1 MRHCVLIFRNA
12 KKVSSNLFVPD
23 FSRLFDD
30 SAQRVRWFLL
40 PGEAKAMMT
49 KNLFGRSGGAGVKCD
64 DRLRT
69 SVIRSQSQKSIPKR
83 RLNSMILVTV
93 WMGAVIALSIFSDFV
108 ILLGF

>member
-1 MRHCVLIFRNA
+1 M
-12 KKVSSNLFVPD
+12 FVPD

-49 KNLFGRSGGAGVKCD
+49 KNLFGRSGGGVKCE

-69 SVIRSQSQKSIPKR
+69 SVVRSQSPQMG
-83 RLNSMILVTV
+83 LNSMIMASV
-93 WMGAVIALSIFSDFV
+93 WLGALIAIAIFSDFV
-108 ILLGF
+108 FLLAF

>member
-1 MRHCVLIFRNA
+1 M
-12 KKVSSNLFVPD
+12 FVPD

-49 KNLFGRSGGAGVKCD
+49 KNLFGRSGGGNVKCE

-69 SVIRSQSQKSIPKR
+69 SVIRSQSQKSSPGR
-83 RLNSMILVTV
+83 RFNSMILVTV
-93 WMGAVIALSIFSDFV
+93 WLGALIALSIFSDFV
-108 ILLGF
+108 FLLVF